1 MRDAVVN
8 GQAANSFC
16 DIRVTEYTT
25 RDEDAS
31 AMPGE
36 LPPAS
41 AYTYALELRV
51 APNGGTSFDQA
62 NFNSPV
68 FVYTTDFLG
77 FPVGTSVPAGT
88 YKRYNGLWEPVTNPS
103 GTAKGGKVVEV
114 QDQSGTLVFV
124 GDTVA
129 AAEKDAIATAVGR
142 TAGQKYWRVLVVE
155 RKADPSFGLGVT
167 IPQATLTLP
176 STKSVSVELARS
188 IVGPAFSPTQITET
202 TTVKAAAPDNTTLSR
217 SLVVQPTASP
227 PIATFTSAGNRKVKL
242 TFDDK
247 GRVLEAELDPP
258 STDLAKV
265 SVQYDNQG
273 RVDKV
278 TQGTRE
284 LKLDYANASGFLTKV
299 TQSSTSSSDTR
310 VIEYKQHDG
319 VGRPRTVTLP
329 GAHDLGLLY
338 DGNGNMTSVTPPG
351 KSAHGLEPTDVDL
364 LWKHT
369 SPVVGGSSATSQ
381 WDYDKDRRPWKFTRA
396 DSATPL
402 EAVWDPNHTDR
413 LLRVVTADGN
423 YTPEY
428 DLVSGA
434 LKKWTTP
441 GGIVTE
447 AGLDGPRLTGMS
459 TTWPGSVVGSV
470 SWTADGLLRV
480 NSETVTGGW
489 PVNVTE
495 FDPDGKIKTA
505 EVANTTC
512 SVDFVASTGWT
523 KSLTVGNVVID
534 MVRHPSYGE
543 VSSITAK
550 YNGTPFYTATAWST
564 RW

>member
-1 MRDAVVN
+1 MSNGFQVV
-8 GQAANSFC
+8 
-16 DIRVTEYTT
+16 VTTAEGNAT
-25 RDEDAS
+25 
-31 AMPGE
+31 
-36 LPPAS
+36 
-41 AYTYALELRV
+41 
-51 APNGGTSFDQA
+51 
-62 NFNSPV
+62 
-68 FVYTTDFLG
+68 
-77 FPVGTSVPAGT
+77 T
-88 YKRYNGLWEPVTNPS
+88 YKTERLPEDKTRRTVTRPD
-103 GTAKGGKVVEV
+103 GKMIT
-114 QDQSGTLVFV
+114 S
-124 GDTVA
+124 TV
-129 AAEKDAIATAVGR
+129 DAQGAR
-142 TAGQKYWRVLVVE
+142 TTVWPDNTKLVVE
-155 RKADPSFGLGVT
+155 QKPDKLFGLAT
-167 IPQATLTLP
+167 PLPKTTLTLP
-176 STKSVSVELARS
+176 TSQKAVAVELTRS
-188 IVGPAFSPTQITET
+188 VDGSDISET
-202 TTVKAAAPDNTTLSR
+202 VTVTGDSLALSR
-217 SLVVQPTASP
+217 SLFVQPTASP
-227 PIATFTSAGNRKVKL
+227 PAATFTSAGNRKVKL

-369 SPVVGGSSATSQ
+369 SPVVGGSAATSQ

-413 LLRVVTADGN
+413 LLRVETADGN

-428 DLVSGA
+428 DPATGA
-434 LKKWTTP
+434 LKKWTSP

-459 TTWPGSVVGSV
+459 TTWPGPVVGSV
-470 SWTADGLLRV
+470 SWTPDALLRV
-480 NSETVTGGW
+480 AGETVTGGSA
-489 PVNVTE
+489 VTVTE

-512 SVDFVASTGWT
+512 SVGFVASTGWT
-523 KSLTVGNVVID
+523 KSLTVGNVFID
-534 MVRHPSYGE
+534 MARHPSHGE

-550 YNGTPFYTATAWST
+550 LNGSPFYTATYPRP
-564 RW
+564 RWAGQDHGQDGGPRDGQNVYLRRGGQVVDGRRQHVRVRRQRQPHQDQRRGQGELRRA